1 MSRLPL
7 LALIG
12 SLLIAATP
20 LAHAQSRPSSSSP
33 DYQPRDYQV
42 DGALRD
48 RVQVAIKDA
57 VGRDASRIVIDV
69 RRGHVY
75 LSGKVRDAGTRARAH
90 EAARGVP
97 GVHGVTV
104 RRLYASR
111 W

>member
-12 SLLIAATP
+12 SFLIAVTP
-20 LAHAQSRPSSSSP
+20 LAHAQSQPSSTSP
-33 DYQPRDYQV
+33 DYQPRDFQV
-42 DGALRD
+42 DGVLRG

-75 LSGKVRDAGTRARAH
+75 LSGKVRDARTRALAH
-90 EAARGVP
+90 DAARGVP
-97 GVHGVTV
+97 GVTGVSV